1 MKEKFGK
8 NFSGKSFFGSISFSE
23 KLFPK
28 IFKEKIRTI
37 DFSQQNKFFDFFWIE
52 KKFWEKIFKRK
63 IFQKPKKKSHQNL
76 GKTRD
81 LILDCFFWTDFRDP
95 EFFSKISNFYK
106 QKVKSKTWDKIKI
119 LA

>member
-37 DFSQQNKFFDFFWIE
+37 DFSQQNKFFDFF
-52 KKFWEKIFKRK
+52 
-63 IFQKPKKKSHQNL
+63 
-76 GKTRD
+76 
-81 LILDCFFWTDFRDP
+81 
-95 EFFSKISNFYK
+95 
-106 QKVKSKTWDKIKI
+106 
-119 LA
+119 